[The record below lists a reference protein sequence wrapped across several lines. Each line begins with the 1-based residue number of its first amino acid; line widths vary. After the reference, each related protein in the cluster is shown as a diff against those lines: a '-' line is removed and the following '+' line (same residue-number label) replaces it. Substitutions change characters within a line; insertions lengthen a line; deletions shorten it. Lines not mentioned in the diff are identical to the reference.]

1 MAGSAVA
8 ASDWRMAKPRMWR
21 VACNLC
27 TAVVA
32 IRTELCQLWG
42 SVGEARL
49 GRDDASNRGGLVK
62 LQLLEGSELVAV

>member
-27 TAVVA
+27 TAVVT

-42 SVGEARL
+42 SFGEARL
-49 GRDDASNRGGLVK
+49 QGEMV
-62 LQLLEGSELVAV
+62 LQTVADL

>member
-27 TAVVA
+27 TAVFT
-32 IRTELCQLWG
+32 IRTELCQLWSSFG
-42 SVGEARL
+42 KARL
-49 GRDDASNRGGLVK
+49 QAEMA
-62 LQLLEGSELVAV
+62 LQTVADL